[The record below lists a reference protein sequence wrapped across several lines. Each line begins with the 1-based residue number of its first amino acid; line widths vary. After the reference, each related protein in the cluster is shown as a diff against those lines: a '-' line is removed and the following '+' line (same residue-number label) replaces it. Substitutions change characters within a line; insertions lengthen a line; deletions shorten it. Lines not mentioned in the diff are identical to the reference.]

1 MSFGDLY
8 LRKKGGEAR
17 EEGPVRGRPVVVEK
31 TCSCEQHGA
40 VAHRAHQLRARGLL
54 LEEIEIGAL
63 RIVDDLHQ
71 SGRLPARHPNR
82 IIRRCRCAA
91 STKDLATW
99 NGNPLLRKRFI
110 PGSDAT
116 TSTSKFAQSNISN
129 GPVTSNM
136 STSS

>member
-1 MSFGDLY
+1 DLY

-71 SGRLPARHPNR
+71 SGRLPARHPIALYAGAGAR
-82 IIRRCRCAA
+82 HRQKTWRPGTEILYCESASFLALMRRPRRR
-91 STKDLATW
+91 SL
-99 NGNPLLRKRFI
+99 
-110 PGSDAT
+110 
-116 TSTSKFAQSNISN
+116 
-129 GPVTSNM
+129 
-136 STSS
+136 